1 MRSLHVYLNS
11 SVLYGASVVI
21 MALFLNARAHPKVYQ
36 MRMNREE
43 VNRASYH
50 RLFQFNKEHVEWLAG
65 TFLPENNESRG
76 GCLLQLNVWKRLCVT

>member
-36 MRMNREE
+36 MRMNHEE
-43 VNRASYH
+43 VNRASY
-50 RLFQFNKEHVEWLAG
+50 QFNKEHAEGPFQGLSCQKIMSLVVDIC
-65 TFLPENNESRG
+65 R
-76 GCLLQLNVWKRLCVT
+76 QLNVWKRLCVT